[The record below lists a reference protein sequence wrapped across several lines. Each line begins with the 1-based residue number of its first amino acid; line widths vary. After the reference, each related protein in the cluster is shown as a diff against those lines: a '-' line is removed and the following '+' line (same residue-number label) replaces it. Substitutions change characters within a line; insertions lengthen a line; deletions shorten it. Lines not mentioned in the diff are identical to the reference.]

1 MSLPLGGAMGLIKG
15 STDVPSVC
23 TLPLVPFLFKTITD
37 TFPIIK
43 TKPAFILPLMTGNI
57 TEAFHFTGSLV
68 HVQKIIPRWSGP
80 KKLIQK
86 CLNAKDG
93 ITKHRAS

>member
-1 MSLPLGGAMGLIKG
+1 MSLPLGGAMGLVKG
-15 STDVPSVC
+15 STDAPSVC
-23 TLPLVPFLFKTITD
+23 TLPLVPFLFFKTITD

-68 HVQKIIPRWSGP
+68 HVQK
-80 KKLIQK
+80 
-86 CLNAKDG
+86 
-93 ITKHRAS
+93 